1 MGYLQFILLPDIW
14 IKCIQEETSLVE
26 KKLRDQTSFELKR
39 NSKDDVLCGKNDL
52 SVSDDLSRKSIEI
65 AATALAAPR
74 SSYSGPPDGDSALY
88 YFYNL
93 KMLNCSA

>member
-1 MGYLQFILLPDIW
+1 MLLPDFW
-14 IKCIQEETSLVE
+14 IDISNVCEKKPVKQR
-26 KKLRDQTSFELKR
+26 KKLRDLTSFELKR